1 MALLLAPLVLFVG
14 VTTYVRLVQLNLDDV
29 FTVMVMDRLRHAYVE
44 IEPKLERYLMS
55 GWHDDERGVVKSM
68 LLARSAMPR
77 EGSHSLVTTPTVIA
91 IICSF
96 VSAAVAGFVG
106 ARLGSSAALSVAI
119 AAAVMILMSTGL
131 LRYQVRST
139 HEIRRVEPLFPST
152 REASDEELRTT
163 PDS

>member
-1 MALLLAPLVLFVG
+1 M
-14 VTTYVRLVQLNLDDV
+14 RLVQLNLDDV
-29 FTVMVMDRLRHAYVE
+29 FTVMAMNRLRHAYVE
-44 IEPKLERYLMS
+44 IEPRLERYLMS

-77 EGSHSLVTTPTVIA
+77 GGSHSLVTTPTVIA

-106 ARLGSSAALSVAI
+106 TRLGSSGLLSVAL
-119 AAAVMILMSTGL
+119 AAAVMVLMCAGL

-139 HEIRRVEPLFPST
+139 EEIRRAEPLFPST
-152 REASDEELRTT
+152 REA
-163 PDS
+163 